1 MSRKPRLL
9 KLRPA
14 EKVNPTLAAK
24 VTGHNLAN
32 ITYLV
37 SKAAERGGY
46 EFEFKAKFWGDGSLD
61 YVEVPGPFVEGNGLR
76 NYRVASGGWL
86 FLAPGGLHVTWG
98 NSHPIQSGLFEELA

>member
-1 MSRKPRLL
+1 VARKPRLL
-9 KLRPA
+9 KLKPV
-14 EKVNPTLAAK
+14 EKVQPTYGAK

-61 YVEVPGPFVEGNGLR
+61 YVEVPGPFNKSNGLR
-76 NYRVASGGWL
+76 NYRVGAGGWL
-86 FLAPGGLHVTWG
+86 FLAPGESHLTWG
-98 NSHPIQSGLFEELA
+98 DYHPVQSGLFEELG